1 MIKTKNLEIKIG
13 NLNYNYYK
21 NLGYTFNKVGDVII
35 IDIKHLTN
43 GSKTIVD
50 ICCDYCGIDLKVPFK
65 RYNLSTKNINKYSC
79 TNKEC
84 SNQKIIEVCQYKY
97 GVDNPFQS
105 EDVKRKSKETLL
117 LKYGAEHP
125 MYIEEIKDK
134 IKKTNID
141 KYGVS
146 YYVKTEECKDKI
158 KIANI
163 DKYGVSHHSKT
174 ELGKEM
180 RKETRIKRG
189 LQIPDDKLSEFYKY
203 RRKVDNLT
211 NIVKKN
217 ILENWDGYD
226 YYDNEYIKENFN
238 FNKNDRL
245 YPHFDHKIS
254 VIYGFKNNIDPSE
267 ISNIDN
273 ICITKQ
279 WINGLKGSQCENVF
293 KTIFNKNSV
302 SI

>member
-1 MIKTKNLEIKIG
+1 MIKTKNIEIKIG

-21 NLGYTFNKVGDVII
+21 NLGYTFNKVGDMII

-43 GSKTIVD
+43 GSKAIID
-50 ICCDYCGIDLKVPFK
+50 IYCDYCGVELKVPYK

-79 TNKEC
+79 SNKEC
-84 SNQKIIEVCQYKY
+84 SNQKIREVCQHKY

-105 EDVKRKSKETLL
+105 EDFKKKSKETLMI
-117 LKYGAEHP
+117 KYGAEHP

-134 IKKTNID
+134 LKKTNID
-141 KYGVS
+141 KYGVDN
-146 YYVKTEECKDKI
+146 YGKTEECQDKI
-158 KIANI
+158 KITNI
-163 DKYGVSHHSKT
+163 DRYGVSHHSKT

-211 NIVKKN
+211 NIVKKY

-226 YYDNEYIKENFN
+226 YYDNEYIIDNFSL
-238 FNKNDRL
+238 KQTDRN

-254 VIYGFKNNIDPSE
+254 VYNGFIHNIDPSE
-267 ISNIDN
+267 IANIDN

-279 WINGLKGSQCENVF
+279 WINCKKG
-293 KTIFNKNSV
+293 KKNNPTF
-302 SI
+302 

>member
-117 LKYGAEHP
+117 LKYSVEHP
-125 MYIEEIKDK
+125 MYIEEVKDK
-134 IKKTNID
+134 IKKTNMER
-141 KYGVS
+141 YGVDN
-146 YYVKTEECKDKI
+146 YAKNDECHEKIRKT
-158 KIANI
+158 NI
-163 DKYGVSHHSKT
+163 DKYGASHHNMT
-174 ELGKEM
+174 EIGKEK
-180 RKETRIKRG
+180 RKEARIKKG
-189 LQIPDDKLSEFYKY
+189 LQIPDEMISDFQKY
-203 RRKVDNLT
+203 RRKIDNLS
-211 NIVKKN
+211 IKIKKH

-226 YYDNEYIKENFN
+226 YYDREYIRDNFLLN
-238 FNKNDRL
+238 PKDRN

-254 VIYGFKNNIDPSE
+254 VYNGFINNIDTSV
-267 ISNIDN
+267 IANINN

-279 WINGLKGSQCENVF
+279 WINCKKG
-293 KTIFNKNSV
+293 KK
-302 SI
+302 